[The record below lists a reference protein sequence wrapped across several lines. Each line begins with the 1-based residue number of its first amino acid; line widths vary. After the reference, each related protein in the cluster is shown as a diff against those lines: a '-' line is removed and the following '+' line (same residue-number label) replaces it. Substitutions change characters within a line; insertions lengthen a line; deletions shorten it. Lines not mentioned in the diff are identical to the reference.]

1 MPTLSNAG
9 TYNEKVLQ
17 PAGIDFNKRPP
28 YTRAKLSRCTRANQF
43 ESGSQTQK
51 TTSPVYKRATSFRYC
66 TCVENWL
73 YVCRH
78 GSGGSFLCL
87 GTWLEVACFGAACQ
101 FCKRS
106 VAFLNLHAGCRTL
119 THATTDCRLTA
130 ILETATWGKRKVL
143 LDITIC

>member
-78 GSGGSFLCL
+78 GEVVFSVWARDSK
-87 GTWLEVACFGAACQ
+87 WLALVRRANFA
-101 FCKRS
+101 S
-106 VAFLNLHAGCRTL
+106 VLLLFLNLHAGCRTL